1 MPNVVGKI
9 VVGGWVELVVLRVWD
24 DAAVSNAR
32 PLEQFLDV
40 PVPVARRVGVEFVEV
55 VVVGLDVLPVCW
67 AVVAPVLSVDPLPPT
82 RFAGARV
89 VLDEFRSFEA
99 VSVPGGASND
109 CEAPDPPDCLFVAG
123 EVLGRSR
130 VVGGASVNVC
140 GKALDVFASAV
151 PSAKFVN
158 KLSNYRVSCI
168 LLEPCVDRVPG

>member
-1 MPNVVGKI
+1 M
-9 VVGGWVELVVLRVWD
+9 VLRVWD

-89 VLDEFRSFEA
+89 VLDEFRAFEA
-99 VSVPGGASND
+99 VSVPG
-109 CEAPDPPDCLFVAG
+109 APATIAKRRIRQIACSSLERSLGGRGWLVAPRSTCAVRPWISLR
-123 EVLGRSR
+123 VLCPRLSLSTSSPIIVSLAYCSSR
-130 VVGGASVNVC
+130 ATIVF
-140 GKALDVFASAV
+140 LDD
-151 PSAKFVN
+151 
-158 KLSNYRVSCI
+158 LSNGKV
-168 LLEPCVDRVPG
+168 